1 MLGTGLGS
9 PFSLFLAVTVT
20 NIFSFCKV
28 FSHMHFTDSYDN
40 SMSTGFVVLFP
51 FYRLGKRGSERL
63 GFAKTQLTSQQGSGA
78 TLHVAKLA

>member
-51 FYRLGKRGSERL
+51 FYRLGK
-63 GFAKTQLTSQQGSGA
+63 
-78 TLHVAKLA
+78 